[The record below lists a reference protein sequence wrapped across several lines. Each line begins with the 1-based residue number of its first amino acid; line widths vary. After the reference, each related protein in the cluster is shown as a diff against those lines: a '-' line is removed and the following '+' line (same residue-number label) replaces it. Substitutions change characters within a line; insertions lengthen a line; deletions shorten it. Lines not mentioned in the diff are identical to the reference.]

1 MQPIWFR
8 LAVSVDDTFSW
19 PQTLRLTNIVCSEE
33 EHKTAKLPVP
43 YKTQPHFRKPHVHLD
58 CQPTD
63 NGHYGEGW
71 LKKYMQGS

>member
-19 PQTLRLTNIVCSEE
+19 VQTLRLTNIVCSEE

-43 YKTQPHFRKPHVHLD
+43 YKTLPHFVPLN
-58 CQPTD
+58 CLPTD
-63 NGHYGEGW
+63 DGHFGEGW
-71 LKKYMQGS
+71 LEKYMQGSRR